1 MVEGTLWA
9 SDVGLEKVA
18 RAMFYILDGK
28 YELPDYA
35 TSIRLAVVMS
45 VLWPR
50 TLTRETMTSAF
61 WVQLVAKKWYR
72 ILRLDDNSSLMI
84 VTLSLRVRFSD
95 SLSQTVSLLPSFQ
108 KLDTRSH
115 NTNRGA
121 SLDCF
126 TTTAAQS
133 VLNVCQS

>member
-1 MVEGTLWA
+1 
-9 SDVGLEKVA
+9 
-18 RAMFYILDGK
+18 MFYILDGK
-28 YELPDYA
+28 YELPVYA
-35 TSIRLAVVMS
+35 TNTRLAVVMS

-61 WVQLVAKKWYR
+61 WVQLVAKKCYR
-72 ILRLDDNSSLMI
+72 ILRLDELSLMI

-95 SLSQTVSLLPSFQ
+95 SLPQTVSLLPSFQ
-108 KLDTRSH
+108 KLDTCSY